1 MGPEYA
7 RAIGQIVAR
16 GPIRDLAIDRE
27 GKYMAVAAADKT
39 LKIWDIRKFKEVD
52 NYYSQ
57 TPASSLDISDTGLLS
72 VGWGPHVTIWK
83 DILKGKH
90 QSEPY
95 MNHLIPGSKLK
106 RPSLCHL
113 RIY

>member
-1 MGPEYA
+1 MKHNPWNAVTCLGHGNGTVSMWAPNMPEPLVKL
-7 RAIGQIVAR
+7 QVAR

-57 TPASSLDISDTGLLS
+57 TQHPA
-72 VGWGPHVTIWK
+72 
-83 DILKGKH
+83 
-90 QSEPY
+90 
-95 MNHLIPGSKLK
+95 
-106 RPSLCHL
+106 
-113 RIY
+113 

>member
-1 MGPEYA
+1 
-7 RAIGQIVAR
+7 
-16 GPIRDLAIDRE
+16 
-27 GKYMAVAAADKT
+27 MAVAAADKT

>member
-7 RAIGQIVAR
+7 RAIGQIASR
-16 GPIRDLAIDRE
+16 KRTNQRLAIDRE

-83 DILKGKH
+83 DILKANTNLSH
-90 QSEPY
+90 T
-95 MNHLIPGSKLK
+95 
-106 RPSLCHL
+106 
-113 RIY
+113 